1 MPGQVANNNLESL
14 IQEYLEAG
22 RETDDKAFVKKM
34 IEPEI
39 CAIEIYISSN
49 SINFDTLWANSEKF
63 KFTILA

>member
-14 IQEYLEAG
+14 IQEHLEAG

-39 CAIEIYISSN
+39 GSIKIFTSSDG
-49 SINFDTLWANSEKF
+49 INFGTL
-63 KFTILA
+63 